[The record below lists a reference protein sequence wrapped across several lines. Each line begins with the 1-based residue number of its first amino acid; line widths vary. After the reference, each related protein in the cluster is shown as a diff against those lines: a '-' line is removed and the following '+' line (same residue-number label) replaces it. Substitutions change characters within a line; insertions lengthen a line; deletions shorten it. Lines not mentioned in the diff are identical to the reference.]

1 MEIAH
6 SVIRIV
12 FSSLK
17 IMKTIISIRLSEP
30 LTQAMLKN
38 ARALHLS
45 QADYI
50 RKAIEFMNDG
60 VEKKRKA
67 ERLIKASLRVRKA
80 SMKINAEFDMI

>member
-1 MEIAH
+1 
-6 SVIRIV
+6 
-12 FSSLK
+12 
-17 IMKTIISIRLSEP
+17 MKTITSIRLSKP
-30 LTQAMLKN
+30 LMQAMLKN
-38 ARALHLS
+38 ARTLHLS

-67 ERLIKASLRVRKA
+67 ERLIKASLRVRKT